1 MDTIAMVIRDEI
13 GRDGTAIS
21 FYTKA
26 ELRRP
31 YHVTKSRHAVCI
43 TASMSLENL
52 TFVRVVRPSNGQHS
66 FG

>member
-1 MDTIAMVIRDEI
+1 MVIRDEI

-52 TFVRVVRPSNGQHS
+52 TFVRVVRSL
-66 FG
+66 